1 MPQVIGIIV
10 YLIVMALCW
19 GISIAQYVLH
29 SMALY
34 KISKKRN
41 LKNSFL
47 AWIPVASYWTLGNI
61 ADDIDEERNLKPKF
75 AKNLLTMGIIFIVA
89 LILFY
94 IVLFGFVFAA
104 QLYLAE
110 EIMVVLALVLYAV
123 LIPFVI
129 VASVTEVLMYLCYFK
144 IYEGILPEK
153 RIKYFLL
160 SMLVPLAL
168 PICLYKTSKICPDK
182 VAQVVLENQPESTQ
196 TPEETTSEETTP
208 EETTPEGTTEE

>member
-61 ADDIDEERNLKPKF
+61 ADDIDGDRNLKSKF
-75 AKNLLTMGIIFIVA
+75 RKVLLTLGIILIGAAILFFIV
-89 LILFY
+89 FF
-94 IVLFGFVFAA
+94 VLMAVAA
-104 QLYLAE
+104 MASVNGYMPETTSITVAI
-110 EIMVVLALVLYAV
+110 IMYAV
-123 LIPFVI
+123 LIPLAF
-129 VASVTEVLMYLCYFK
+129 ASMATEVIMYLCYFK

-168 PICLYKTSKICPDK
+168 PICLYKTSKACPDK

-196 TPEETTSEETTP
+196 TPEETTPEETTP
-208 EETTPEGTTEE
+208 EETTEE